1 MKELKELYEAPEM
14 ETVCFLSRQKLA
26 LMDGEGG
33 ELGTGTVE
41 SDTDIELPL

>member
-1 MKELKELYEAPEM
+1 MEELKEIYEAPEM
-14 ETVCFLSRQKLA
+14 ETVCFQSRQKLA

-33 ELGTGTVE
+33 ELGTGTTV